1 MCVLSKEVL
10 LCTSILQSGFGLHP
24 IAVRWWRL
32 HSTTAVAAAAQTQ
45 FARGASEVQCW
56 GQIAKPRQVSPSR
69 DSRLAKSCVF
79 IVLMPIYLRWV
90 WNVRRGALC
99 VSSCVLCYVLT
110 CAYSEWI
117 CDVWWVGSLAL
128 YVSRWTRKPDRAIRD
143 YQKSQSGLCL
153 SVPYRLTIPE
163 QYIYCIY
170 LLCRQTVE
178 DRKVSLAVVDQKDDQ
193 S

>member
-1 MCVLSKEVL
+1 MYEY
-10 LCTSILQSGFGLHP
+10 
-24 IAVRWWRL
+24 
-32 HSTTAVAAAAQTQ
+32 
-45 FARGASEVQCW
+45 
-56 GQIAKPRQVSPSR
+56 IAKRVWPTSDCGAMMTTSLHHRRRRRRPDPVRARCEWGSMLRPNRQTKASLAV

-193 S
+193 P